1 MEIAYSLIHRV
12 NISANSVGYRQNL
25 DDQLVCPECYEQVFK
40 KEMWVPSQL
49 TKTHF
54 FSHYAGKFDGC
65 SLRTPNENNELNK
78 SDSLARLQRLSEFNQ
93 KFRDEILN
101 GFRKIVGKSKSNSMN
116 DTFEFAKR
124 IAIEK
129 LKSGEISRLSK
140 ILITSLADP
149 ITSTIDES
157 LENLE
162 EAICPIYWHLT
173 TPYGENNLYFVTTI
187 TLLLAYHE
195 ESTYLEKLLDK
206 KFIKSTSNLEKV
218 LLGNSVLLLAHYIK
232 WEKSLKS
239 VNNYL
244 ANLDKDIKPHN
255 ERLLN
260 RNILNAKLKRDN
272 SKQEHIQYCSVCK
285 NPFISKGDKICSSCA
300 WKSRAIKPTEYVH
313 HFEKKSWL
321 SSQPWDEN
329 NIQQHKTKPT
339 SVTTLN
345 KSKESDNLIKKPA
358 TETNPRRVLWIKTE
372 RGLRNK
378 ETGELILFVD
388 TLRSVF
394 PVAGYSVNRSS
405 IAFIADSEIEQNN
418 KNF

>member
-1 MEIAYSLIHRV
+1 MEYAFSLIHRI
-12 NISANSVGYRQNL
+12 NILANSVVYRQNL

-49 TKTHF
+49 SKTHF

-65 SLRTPNENNELNK
+65 SLRTPNENTELNK

-93 KFRDEILN
+93 KFRDEVLN
-101 GFRKIVGKSKSNSMN
+101 GFRKIVGKSKANSMN
-116 DTFEFAKR
+116 DTFEFAER

-129 LKSGEISRLSK
+129 LKSGEISRISK

-157 LENLE
+157 LESLE
-162 EAICPIYWHLT
+162 EALCPIYWHLT
-173 TPYGENNLYFVTTI
+173 TPYGENNLYFIATI

-195 ESTYLEKLLDK
+195 ESPYLEKLLDK
-206 KFIKSTSNLEKV
+206 KFIKRTSNLDKV
-218 LLGNSVLLLAHYIK
+218 LLGNSVLLLSHYIK

-239 VNNYL
+239 VTNYL
-244 ANLDKDIKPHN
+244 ANLDKSIKPN
-255 ERLLN
+255 KEKLPN
-260 RNILNAKLKRDN
+260 RNVLNAKLKRDN

-285 NPFISKGDKICSSCA
+285 NPFNSKGDKICSSCS
-300 WKSRAIKPTEYVH
+300 WKSRSIKPTEYVH

-329 NIQQHKTKPT
+329 NVQQHNTKSP
-339 SVTTLN
+339 SVVTLA
-345 KSKESDNLIKKPA
+345 KSSDANNLIKKPA
-358 TETNPRRVLWIKTE
+358 TENNLKRVLWIKTE
-372 RGLRNK
+372 RGLRHK
-378 ETGELILFVD
+378 ETGEIILFVD

-394 PVAGYSVNRSS
+394 PTAGYSVNRGSVG
-405 IAFIADSEIEQNN
+405 FIADSEIEQKSN
-418 KNF
+418 